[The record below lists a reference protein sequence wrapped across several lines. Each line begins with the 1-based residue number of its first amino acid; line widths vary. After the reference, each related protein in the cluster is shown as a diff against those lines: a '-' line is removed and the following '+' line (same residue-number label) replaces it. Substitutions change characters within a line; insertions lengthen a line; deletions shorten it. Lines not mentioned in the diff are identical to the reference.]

1 MKKSLKVEGMS
12 CVNCARAIEITLKKT
27 EGIKSVKVSF
37 ELGKVEVDYDEGKIS
52 EEEIIRKI
60 EELGYKVVQE
70 KGKTEELLLLF
81 SGTSSIFILITMFFS
96 FPLKFELQLL
106 LSTLVQFTAGM
117 KFYRG
122 AISTLKQGVAG
133 MDVLV
138 SLGTTGAYL
147 YSLLSYLKLI
157 PGYPMFE
164 TNIFLI
170 TFVRLGKY
178 IEEKARERAVKG
190 LKEVFTLSFKKVK
203 VLEGEKE
210 IEKEVREV
218 FKGEKVIYRTGEQ
231 ILLDGVVL
239 EGEALVNEAI
249 ITGES
254 LPVKKKPGDKVISG
268 SLVENGYLITK
279 VEKPFSSSYINQIKR
294 LIEEALHEKP
304 AIHRLSDRVSH
315 YFVQFVVLISL
326 ITFGVWYFTTGE
338 LQKAVLFSLSVL
350 VVSCPCAFG
359 IAVPLAVAVGIYKA
373 LKKGILLKKP
383 SVFEL
388 VPKLQVLVFDKTGT
402 LTEGKLKV
410 EELKV
415 EDKYLPVIYA
425 MEEYSNHP
433 VAKAIREFLKDK
445 VKEKPKLE
453 GCREIPGLGV
463 ECKDLIVGKGELWN
477 LNGRNGAITVGFG
490 TREKLL
496 GYIVLRDK
504 LREEAKEVVSFLK
517 SKGLKVI
524 LLTGDT
530 RENAQKIAQELGIEE
545 IIAQVKPEEKKEVV
559 ESLKKKGFKVGMV
572 GDGINDSPA
581 LATAD
586 LGIAVSSG
594 ADLAKVA
601 GDVIIHNLRSLKE
614 LFTLSEKVYRKIKEN
629 LFWALVYNALFI
641 PASAGLFYKFGIY
654 LKPEFAGLLM
664 SLSSVSVVMN
674 TLHLLRD

>member
-1 MKKSLKVEGMS
+1 MKKNLKVKGMS

-27 EGIKSVKVSF
+27 EGVKEVRVSF
-37 ELGKVEVDYDEGKIS
+37 ELEKVEVKYDESKIS
-52 EEEIIRKI
+52 EEEIVRKI
-60 EELGYKVVQE
+60 EELGYKVIKE
-70 KGKTEELLLLF
+70 KGKTEELFLLL
-81 SGTSSIFILITMFFS
+81 SSASSLLILFTFFINIS
-96 FPLKFELQLL
+96 LKYELHLL
-106 LSTLVQFTAGM
+106 LSTLVQFTAGI
-117 KFYRG
+117 KFYRS

-138 SLGTTGAYL
+138 SLGTTGAYV

-203 VLEGEKE
+203 VLEGNKE

-218 FKGEKVIYRTGEQ
+218 FKGEKVVYRTGEQ
-231 ILLDGVVL
+231 ILLDGTVL
-239 EGEALVNEAI
+239 EGEALVSEAI

-254 LPVKKKPGDKVISG
+254 LPIRKKSGDKVISG
-268 SLVENGYLITK
+268 SIVENGFLITR
-279 VEKPFSSSYINQIKR
+279 VEKPFANSYINQIKN

-304 AIHRLSDRVSH
+304 NIQRLSDKVSH
-315 YFVQFVVLISL
+315 YFVQFTVLISL
-326 ITFGVWYFTTGE
+326 VTFSVWYYVTGE
-338 LQKAVLFSLSVL
+338 IQKAVLFSLSVL

-359 IAVPLAVAVGIYKA
+359 IAVPLAIAVGVYRA

-388 VPKLQVLVFDKTGT
+388 IPKLQILVFDKTGT
-402 LTEGKLKV
+402 LTEGRLKV

-425 MEEYSNHP
+425 MEEYSSHP
-433 VAKAIREFLKDK
+433 VARAIREFLKEK

-453 GCREIPGLGV
+453 GCREIAGLGV
-463 ECKDLIVGKGELWN
+463 ECGEFIIGKGELWN
-477 LNGRNGAITVGFG
+477 LNKQNGAITVGFG

-504 LREEAKEVVSFLK
+504 LREEAKEVINFLK
-517 SKGLKVI
+517 SRGIRVI

-530 RENAQKIAQELGIEE
+530 KENAQNVARELGIQEV
-545 IIAQVKPEEKKEVV
+545 IAQVKPEEKKGLIEN
-559 ESLKKKGFKVGMV
+559 LKKKGFKVGMV

-581 LATAD
+581 LATAN

-594 ADLAKVA
+594 ADLAKIA
-601 GDVIIHNLRSLKE
+601 GDVIIHNLYSLKE
-614 LFTLSEKVYRKIKEN
+614 LFTLSEKVFRKIKEN
-629 LFWALVYNALFI
+629 LFWAFIYNALFM
-641 PASAGLFYKFGIY
+641 PAAAGLFYKFGIH

-674 TLHLLRD
+674 TLRLLRD